1 MINDLFSKMVLPIIN
16 NSKQVLVK
24 ITDRFNVNVESKR
37 HVRHEKHALELKKL
51 GRLCSLPLLSFCLHL
66 NIL

>member
-24 ITDRFNVNVESKR
+24 ITDRFNVNVESK